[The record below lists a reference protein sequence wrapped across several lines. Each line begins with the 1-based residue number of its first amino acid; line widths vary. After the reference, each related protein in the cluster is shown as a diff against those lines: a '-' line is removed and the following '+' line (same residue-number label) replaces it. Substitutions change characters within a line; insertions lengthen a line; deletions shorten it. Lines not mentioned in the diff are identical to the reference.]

1 MSMEM
6 PKDAATLDPR
16 VVESRA
22 EVLMAM
28 DVLMK
33 HLNDENDQEYWLSD
47 GVPDGAPPLHMTQEQ
62 LEYYSQFADD
72 FEEMVKVFARVV
84 RQVCFKVHYK
94 LNYEPGGFC

>member
-33 HLNDENDQEYWLSD
+33 HLNDEDDQTYWLTY
-47 GVPDGAPPLHMTQEQ
+47 GVPDGAPPLHMTPEQ

-72 FEEMVKVFARVV
+72 FEEMVKVFAKTV
-84 RQVCFKVHYK
+84 RCTCFKVR
-94 LNYEPGGFC
+94 YEPKGFC

>member
-1 MSMEM
+1 MNM

-22 EVLMAM
+22 EALMAM

-47 GVPDGAPPLHMTQEQ
+47 GVPDGAPPLRMTQEQ

-72 FEEMVKVFARVV
+72 FEEMVKVFARIVK
-84 RQVCFKVHYK
+84 RVCFKTK
-94 LNYEPGGFC
+94 YEPKGFC

>member
-22 EVLMAM
+22 EALMAM

-47 GVPDGAPPLHMTQEQ
+47 GVPDGAPPLRMTPEQ
-62 LEYYSQFADD
+62 LDYYSQFADD
-72 FEEMVKVFARVV
+72 FEEMVKVFARIVK
-84 RQVCFKVHYK
+84 RVCFKTR
-94 LNYEPGGFC
+94 YEPKGFC

>member
-1 MSMEM
+1 MNM

-22 EVLMAM
+22 EALMAM

-47 GVPDGAPPLHMTQEQ
+47 GVPDGAPPLRMTPEQ
-62 LEYYSQFADD
+62 LDYYSQFAGD
-72 FEEMVKVFARVV
+72 FEEMVKVFARIVK
-84 RQVCFKVHYK
+84 RVCFKTK
-94 LNYEPGGFC
+94 YEPKGFC

>member
-6 PKDAATLDPR
+6 PKDAATLDPG

-22 EVLMAM
+22 EALMAM

-47 GVPDGAPPLHMTQEQ
+47 GVPDGAPPLRMTPEQ

-72 FEEMVKVFARVV
+72 FEEMVKVFARIVK
-84 RQVCFKVHYK
+84 RVCFRTH
-94 LNYEPGGFC
+94 YEPKGFC

>member
-22 EVLMAM
+22 EALMAM

-33 HLNDENDQEYWLSD
+33 HLNDEDDQTYWLTD

-62 LEYYSQFADD
+62 LEYYSQFAGD
-72 FEEMVKVFARVV
+72 FEEMVKVFARIVK
-84 RQVCFKVHYK
+84 RVCFKTK
-94 LNYEPGGFC
+94 YEPKGFC